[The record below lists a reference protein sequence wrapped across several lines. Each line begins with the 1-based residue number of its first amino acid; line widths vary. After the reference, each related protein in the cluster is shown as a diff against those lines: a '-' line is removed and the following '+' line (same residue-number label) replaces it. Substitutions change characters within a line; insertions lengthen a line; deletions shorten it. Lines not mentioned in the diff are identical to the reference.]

1 LNSVNNQQ
9 SRLSEKVLLSHIDDV
24 KSLVK
29 KSFFPI
35 PGSEATPQEEYN
47 YEIYTHFKTYN
58 DILIEQTLSFPLF
71 MAQFERTMGTR
82 LLQLMTPLQHP
93 PSSSD
98 QIRDQLESAFD
109 MADMMGSFWLDNG
122 FITSWERSLPSKED
136 VEDFIEPYVAPSG
149 DNFSV
154 TSDLKFTLALM
165 GDITLQTQ
173 LLLQELGY
181 RLYPSFGR
189 WALQQQLMAC
199 FRRDNNNSD
208 GKDGVTI
215 SIDDYYMDTAYNSNP
230 DLFEVRQILL
240 NVVLQRV

>member
-1 LNSVNNQQ
+1 
-9 SRLSEKVLLSHIDDV
+9 
-24 KSLVK
+24 
-29 KSFFPI
+29 
-35 PGSEATPQEEYN
+35 
-47 YEIYTHFKTYN
+47 
-58 DILIEQTLSFPLF
+58 
-71 MAQFERTMGTR
+71 
-82 LLQLMTPLQHP
+82 
-93 PSSSD
+93 
-98 QIRDQLESAFD
+98 
-109 MADMMGSFWLDNG
+109 
-122 FITSWERSLPSKED
+122 
-136 VEDFIEPYVAPSG
+136 
-149 DNFSV
+149 
-154 TSDLKFTLALM
+154 M